1 MRENMILISMIG
13 TMKKIANYFGNKE
26 KHLMKL
32 MTKIFLKI
40 NGIYSQINFDN
51 LVYRFK
57 DGRKRD
63 FTFIGNAKIVLT
75 KQKLVQQNLNMQKNY
90 NFFVTN
96 VNALRKGNKKP
107 QKIK

>member
-1 MRENMILISMIG
+1 MIR

-40 NGIYSQINFDN
+40 NEIYSQINFDN

-63 FTFIGNAKIVLT
+63 FTFIGNAKNCVD
-75 KQKLVQQNLNMQKNY
+75 
-90 NFFVTN
+90 
-96 VNALRKGNKKP
+96 
-107 QKIK
+107 KIKAGAAELEYAKKLQFFLRQM

>member
-51 LVYRFK
+51 FVYRFK

-63 FTFIGNAKIVLT
+63 FTFIGNAKNCVD
-75 KQKLVQQNLNMQKNY
+75 
-90 NFFVTN
+90 
-96 VNALRKGNKKP
+96 
-107 QKIK
+107 KIKADAAELEYAKKLQFF